1 MIWSTIINKYQKYHL
16 SHFLFFLILLFY
28 SFIGAGIF
36 CSLERDHEKST
47 LIKEYLLRV
56 TKKNGARDK
65 LAHDL
70 QYYFH
75 GYINVTLLLSQS
87 FPEILDSYDK
97 SMGCEGPILE
107 YSEEDFVIKKW
118 TLWGGLYYSAT
129 IYTTIGYGDLVTET
143 IGGKIA
149 TVIYAIFGIPLV
161 VTILNN
167 WGSGLFQGIR
177 HLWQGYFIVFI
188 TRAKKIFFQKLN
200 KNRLLDEESVT
211 LTSTSNGE
219 KKASL
224 SKLFKK
230 FIHEKG
236 IDDEDEYDEGLPIT
250 LSIFILV
257 FWITLC
263 ATVFTFLEN
272 WTIWESL
279 YFFFISLTTIGLGD
293 ITPTHKIACMN
304 FLLIIMGL
312 SVVSLSINII
322 QMQVEIIFAKIIKSI
337 ELDFKNT
344 LTSDKAKHSLTTDNL
359 NLAINDVEKNV
370 RPHIP
375 SHDLE
380 DLTKNMSTSERFMM
394 NFMSHHMKKLLND
407 RIDEK
412 SKMRNRGIQTDDN
425 KRTIMIQTDVIKRLT
440 DLEKLTTEGGGGGE
454 SDEMEEFPQTGRNF
468 KKKRGS
474 TYKKM
479 YIYNVDD

>member
-1 MIWSTIINKYQKYHL
+1 MIWSTVINKYQKYHL
-16 SHFLFFLILLFY
+16 SHFLFFLILLLY

-36 CSLERDHEKST
+36 CTLERDNEKNN
-47 LIKEYLLRV
+47 LIKKNLLKIA
-56 TKKNGARDK
+56 KKNSARDR
-65 LAHDL
+65 LSHDL

-75 GYINVTLLLSQS
+75 GYINVTLLLSES
-87 FPEILDSYDK
+87 FSEILDIYDK
-97 SMGCEGPILE
+97 NMDYDMPILN
-107 YSEEDFVIKKW
+107 YSEDDFIIEKW

-129 IYTTIGYGDLVTET
+129 IYTTIGYGDLFTQT

-177 HLWQGYFIVFI
+177 ILWKQYFVCYI
-188 TRAKKIFFQKLN
+188 KKSKQFFHGRKNLN
-200 KNRLLDEESVT
+200 SLLDDESST
-211 LTSTSNGE
+211 LTTDSD
-219 KKASL
+219 KKHSL
-224 SKLFKK
+224 TYLFNK
-230 FIHEKG
+230 FIKEKG
-236 IDDEDEYDEGLPIT
+236 VSNDEEFEEGLPIT
-250 LSIFILV
+250 LSIFILI

-263 ATVFTFLEN
+263 ATVFTFFEE
-272 WTIWESL
+272 WTLWESL

-293 ITPTHKIACMN
+293 ITPTHKVACMN

-322 QMQVEIIFAKIIKSI
+322 QLQVEIIFAKIIKSI
-337 ELDFKNT
+337 ELDFKNA
-344 LTSDKAKHSLTTDNL
+344 LTCDRTKYSLTTDHLGNG
-359 NLAINDVEKNV
+359 IDDIEKG
-370 RPHIP
+370 RI
-375 SHDLE
+375 SHTSSHGLV
-380 DLTKNMSTSERFMM
+380 DLTKNMSTSEKFMM
-394 NFMSHHMKKLLND
+394 KFMSNHMKKLLNE

-440 DLEKLTTEGGGGGE
+440 ELEKLATEGGGE
-454 SDEMEEFPQTGRNF
+454 SDELEEIPQTGKNF

>member
-1 MIWSTIINKYQKYHL
+1 
-16 SHFLFFLILLFY
+16 
-28 SFIGAGIF
+28 
-36 CSLERDHEKST
+36 
-47 LIKEYLLRV
+47 
-56 TKKNGARDK
+56 
-65 LAHDL
+65 
-70 QYYFH
+70 
-75 GYINVTLLLSQS
+75 
-87 FPEILDSYDK
+87 
-97 SMGCEGPILE
+97 MGFDVPI
-107 YSEEDFVIKKW
+107 YNITEEDIVNEKW

-167 WGSGLFQGIR
+167 WGSGLFYAIR
-177 HLWQGYFIVFI
+177 VIWKKYFLTFV
-188 TRAKKIFFQKLN
+188 KKCKDIINEHDRKIG
-200 KNRLLDEESVT
+200 LLDDET
-211 LTSTSNGE
+211 LTTYDSPVS
-219 KKASL
+219 KKQSL
-224 SKLFKK
+224 TYIFKK
-230 FIHEKG
+230 FIQEKCFQ
-236 IDDEDEYDEGLPIT
+236 DDEEFEESLPIT
-250 LSIFILV
+250 LSIFILF

-263 ATVFTFLEN
+263 AAVFTLFEN

-322 QMQVEIIFAKIIKSI
+322 QLQVEIIFAKLIRSI
-337 ELDFKNT
+337 ELDFKNA
-344 LTSDKAKHSLTTDNL
+344 LTSDNRRKQSIGTDHNGHL
-359 NLAINDVEKNV
+359 LSDIEKN
-370 RPHIP
+370 RLAPEHP
-375 SHDLE
+375 HDLG
-380 DLTKNMSTSERFMM
+380 DLVKNMSTSEKFMM
-394 NFMSHHMKKLLND
+394 KFMSGHMKKLINEK
-407 RIDEK
+407 IDDK
-412 SKMRNRGIQTDDN
+412 AKMRNRGVQTEDN

-440 DLEKLTTEGGGGGE
+440 DLEKLVTEGGGGGD
-454 SDEMEEFPQTGRNF
+454 SDEQEEIQYAGK